1 MAPQLRK
8 KQVVQPK
15 KKAHDKKREESPAAS
30 SSCSDSEEDF
40 SDEQEDEEDYKRGG
54 YHRVRCG
61 EKFKDGRYTVL
72 HKLGWGHFS
81 TVWMV
86 RDEQTAQLGAMKVVK
101 AAAHYTEAARD
112 EITLLSQIAENDP
125 EDSHYCCRMVDWF
138 EHSGAHG
145 RHVCMVFEVL
155 GDNLLTLIR
164 LFAHRGIPL
173 PAVRH
178 LARQVLVA
186 LDYLHTTCRI
196 IHTDLKPENVMLT
209 EPVKPRRI
217 DRGGGPTADQPLAG
231 GERGDSQPPA
241 APSVA
246 APQPA
251 APSGG
256 RPSKLQAVM
265 AAGQPLTRN
274 QKKKLKAKAKK
285 KGGEGGSEA
294 SASMA
299 DSGITSDTSGG
310 VVQGQEASSGEAGGA
325 QAAAPAA
332 AANGTH
338 PPSQPQQQQRA
349 EAAAAVDAAN
359 APLQQAGADPSLAAE
374 ADQPADLERAA
385 SGRGSPPVA
394 VDLKDLADRLMQM
407 DCKIVDFGNACWT
420 HKHFTDDIQTRQYRS
435 PEVILGAGYDAS
447 ADIWSLA
454 CMVFELVTGD
464 FLFEPKAGRDYSR
477 DEDHMAQMIELLDRM
492 PRSVATTG
500 RYARELFTREG
511 RLRHIQRLN
520 YWPLERVLE
529 EKYKLPRHEA
539 QSFADFLLPMLNF
552 VPSKRATAGQMLRH
566 PWLRGEPLSHA
577 RPAEKGGTSRHRST
591 EGRSQ
596 AKQRSTERSRSRSRS
611 PKRSRSPSPTPP
623 KGYRHHS
630 PGAAPGAQPP
640 QQQQHTSQQQQAV
653 RSNGGGKD
661 GSLSSSGMSAG
672 TASPLPPVAALDL
685 TASTVLLTAVGS
697 GATVTSPPSPRPVSP
712 AAPAAVGA
720 TKHQIQQQ
728 CGSRKSFDSNS
739 SGQSWELVPGEG
751 GTMSPA

>member
-1 MAPQLRK
+1 MLVGMDAG
-8 KQVVQPK
+8 
-15 KKAHDKKREESPAAS
+15 AGAAGTL
-30 SSCSDSEEDF
+30 D
-40 SDEQEDEEDYKRGG
+40 
-54 YHRVRCG
+54 
-61 EKFKDGRYTVL
+61 L
-72 HKLGWGHFS
+72 
-81 TVWMV
+81 
-86 RDEQTAQLGAMKVVK
+86 TAQTMLGLLGLHSLHLPGLAWRWQGQTQRTAAVLAAVVWGSGAPAERLRLLTCPPSALTTSL
-101 AAAHYTEAARD
+101 AAARNPA
-112 EITLLSQIAENDP
+112 P
-125 EDSHYCCRMVDWF
+125 C
-138 EHSGAHG
+138 
-145 RHVCMVFEVL
+145 
-155 GDNLLTLIR
+155 R

-299 DSGITSDTSGG
+299 DSGIKSDTSGG

-435 PEVILGAGYDAS
+435 PEVS
-447 ADIWSLA
+447 PV
-454 CMVFELVTGD
+454 CQ
-464 FLFEPKAGRDYSR
+464 KRCHGRG
-477 DEDHMAQMIELLDRM
+477 MA
-492 PRSVATTG
+492 
-500 RYARELFTREG
+500 
-511 RLRHIQRLN
+511 
-520 YWPLERVLE
+520 
-529 EKYKLPRHEA
+529 
-539 QSFADFLLPMLNF
+539 
-552 VPSKRATAGQMLRH
+552 
-566 PWLRGEPLSHA
+566 
-577 RPAEKGGTSRHRST
+577 
-591 EGRSQ
+591 
-596 AKQRSTERSRSRSRS
+596 
-611 PKRSRSPSPTPP
+611 
-623 KGYRHHS
+623 
-630 PGAAPGAQPP
+630 
-640 QQQQHTSQQQQAV
+640 
-653 RSNGGGKD
+653 RSN
-661 GSLSSSGMSAG
+661 
-672 TASPLPPVAALDL
+672 
-685 TASTVLLTAVGS
+685 
-697 GATVTSPPSPRPVSP
+697 
-712 AAPAAVGA
+712 
-720 TKHQIQQQ
+720 
-728 CGSRKSFDSNS
+728 
-739 SGQSWELVPGEG
+739 
-751 GTMSPA
+751 